1 MRLFLLTAGVFFY
14 FLPPAERKKFEKFFE
29 KVLQIQKKFLILQC
43 QTKTTTTMKAN
54 EITMRHILKALTRE
68 MGETE
73 GKDIFEWYCR
83 TYDVTV
89 ADAAPAT
96 VRREVLGI

>member
-1 MRLFLLTAGVFFY
+1 
-14 FLPPAERKKFEKFFE
+14 
-29 KVLQIQKKFLILQC
+29 
-43 QTKTTTTMKAN
+43 MKAN
-54 EITMRHILKALTRE
+54 EITMRHILKALVRE

-83 TYDVTV
+83 NYNVSV

-96 VRREVLGI
+96 IRWEVLGM

>member
-1 MRLFLLTAGVFFY
+1 MRLFLLTDCVFFY
-14 FLPPAERKKFEKFFE
+14 FLPHNERKKIAKKFE
-29 KVLQIQKKFLILQC
+29 KVLQIQKKFLILQY

-96 VRREVLGI
+96 VRWEVLGI

>member
-1 MRLFLLTAGVFFY
+1 
-14 FLPPAERKKFEKFFE
+14 
-29 KVLQIQKKFLILQC
+29 
-43 QTKTTTTMKAN
+43 MKAN

-83 TYDVTV
+83 SYNVSV

-96 VRREVLGI
+96 VRWEVLGI

>member
-1 MRLFLLTAGVFFY
+1 MRLFLLTAAIFFY
-14 FLPPAERKKFEKFFE
+14 FLPLDERKKIEKKFEK
-29 KVLQIQKKFLILQC
+29 VLLIQKSFLILQC

-54 EITMRHILKALTRE
+54 EITMRHILKALVRE

-96 VRREVLGI
+96 VRWEVLGI